1 MKKLAVVGAYG
12 AGKTSLIHAFG
23 RLDRF
28 GLMPAVRGT
37 PMRDP
42 AGSTPRPLEEATE
55 AQLVQLV
62 TRRYVERAVGE
73 AAHPDGFLSDG
84 SLLHEWVYAT
94 VRLAVGMHPEAEVQ
108 PVMKRADGGHR
119 ARGGTAVHAEVLEE
133 IGHEI
138 RQRALATYDAFVH
151 LPIEFPLNDPVK
163 PISEHFRVLSD
174 RLLLEHLHDSGA
186 TVHTLSGPLEKRVMG
201 LADIVG
207 YPVSAISPAA
217 YFSPSATDGTS

>member
-1 MKKLAVVGAYG
+1 MKKIAVVGAYG
-12 AGKTSLIHAFG
+12 AGKTSLIHAFSQ
-23 RLDRF
+23 LDRF

-73 AAHPDGFLSDG
+73 AVQPDGFLSDG

-94 VRLAVGMHPEAEVQ
+94 VRLAVGMHPEAEAR
-108 PVMKRADGGHR
+108 PVME
-119 ARGGTAVHAEVLEE
+119 RGGSARRSQSRGAVYAEVLEE

-138 RQRALATYDAFVH
+138 RKRALATYDAFVH
-151 LPIEFPLNDPVK
+151 LPVEFPLNDPVR

-174 RLLLEHLHDSGA
+174 QLLLEELHGSGA
-186 TVHTLSGPLEKRVMG
+186 TVHTLSGPLEKRLTG

-207 YPVSAISPAA
+207 YPVAAVSLTGYLPSSAS
-217 YFSPSATDGTS
+217 